1 MYKDLIKIL
10 HESIQNSTIYIVTL
24 TGNGSFFSSGNDFK
38 SSLTFHP
45 QDEDDFDLKSKI
57 NVLK

>member
-10 HESIQNSTIYIVTL
+10 HESIQNSTIYIVIL

-38 SSLTFHP
+38 SSLTS
-45 QDEDDFDLKSKI
+45 QDEDDFDIKSII
-57 NVLK
+57 NVFK

>member
-10 HESIQNSTIYIVTL
+10 HESIHNSTIYVVTL

-38 SSLTFHP
+38 SSLTR
-45 QDEDDFDLKSKI
+45 QNQGDFDIKSII
-57 NVLK
+57 NVFK